1 MIIRGNKTPAIGIHV
16 IPKQISKY
24 MVWNSVNRAID
35 LNGTVS
41 TKVAWYSSRTLQKKK
56 VNFLKMVG
64 KIEAGKKN

>member
-24 MVWNSVNRAID
+24 AVWNSVNKAIA

-41 TKVAWYSSRTLQKKK
+41 TKVAWYSSRTLQKRRKSISS
-56 VNFLKMVG
+56 NWLA
-64 KIEAGKKN
+64 KIEAVK